1 MTASRYGL
9 VPEYKSRLGT
19 CHAAASIRSKIAFLM
34 RRLLVITALLLALQT
49 ASQAQEANPDDVSS
63 VDAILT
69 AVYDVISGPAG
80 REIDWE
86 RFHSL
91 FLPDTRLIPIVR
103 DSTGATSYISWTP
116 TEFMERTSEALLQ
129 DAFYELEIDRSAQ
142 HYGNLVHA
150 FSTYESYRSLEEGTE
165 PFARGINSFQ
175 LLYKD
180 DRWWIMTIFWQPEW
194 PGLPIPAEYLP
205 AGE

>member
-1 MTASRYGL
+1 M
-9 VPEYKSRLGT
+9 
-19 CHAAASIRSKIAFLM
+19 ASIRSKIAFLM
-34 RRLLVITALLLALQT
+34 RRLLLTTALLLSLQS
-49 ASQAQEANPDDVSS
+49 ASQAQEANPDDVNS

-91 FLPDTRLIPIVR
+91 FLPDTRLIPVVR

-116 TEFMERTSEALLQ
+116 TEFMERTSDAFLQ

-165 PFARGINSFQ
+165 PFTRGINSFQ
-175 LLYKD
+175 LLHKD